1 MRSLIPWKWGGSQ
14 SSPDNAMIEFKKE
27 VDDLFSKFFGSEGW
41 LPTSYFSR
49 GFNPALDISETDE
62 DIIVKV
68 ELPGVDPK
76 GIEVN
81 LAGTTLTVKGEK
93 KEEREENTE
102 SMHRIE
108 RSYGSFLRSITLP
121 CEVNEEKTE
130 ATFKDGVLNLKL
142 PKNEPSKKN
151 SIKIDVK

>member
-102 SMHRIE
+102 SVHRIE

>member
-1 MRSLIPWKWGGSQ
+1 MRSLIPWKWGTSQ
-14 SSPDNAMIEFKKE
+14 NAPDNTVVEFKKE
-27 VDDLFSKFFGSEGW
+27 IDDLFSKFFGSEGW
-41 LPTSYFSR
+41 FPTTYFNR
-49 GFNPALDISETDE
+49 GFSPALDISETDE
-62 DIIVKV
+62 DIVVKV

-76 GIEVN
+76 EIEVSVS
-81 LAGTTLTVKGEK
+81 GTTLTVKGEK
-93 KEEREENTE
+93 KEEHEENTE

-121 CEVNEEKTE
+121 SEVNEEKTE

-142 PKNEPSKKN
+142 PKAQPTKKS

>member
-62 DIIVKV
+62 DIVVKV

>member
-108 RSYGSFLRSITLP
+108 RSYGSFSRSITLP

-130 ATFKDGVLNLKL
+130 ATFKEGVLNLKL
-142 PKNEPSKKN
+142 PKNESSKKN
-151 SIKIDVK
+151 SIKIEVK

>member
-1 MRSLIPWKWGGSQ
+1 
-14 SSPDNAMIEFKKE
+14 MIEFKKE

-41 LPTSYFSR
+41 LPRSYFSR

-130 ATFKDGVLNLKL
+130 ATFKEGVLNLKL
-142 PKNEPSKKN
+142 PKNESSKKN